1 MEQPHPS
8 SDIRGTLS
16 VRLAGKRVVLC
27 VTGSV
32 AAVRSPDIARLLMR
46 HGAEVIP
53 VMSPAACRIIHP
65 DLMHW
70 ATGNATVTELTGAIE
85 HVAVAG
91 NVSGRADVILV
102 APATANTI
110 GKIAA
115 GIDDTPVTT
124 VVTTGIGQAIPLV
137 IVPAMHEPMYRHPL
151 VAQNIAHLEQIGVRF
166 VMPRIEE
173 GKAKIASDAEV
184 LSAVEAALSLHGRLA
199 GTRFLVSAGRTVEYL
214 DPVRVITNNSSG
226 KMGIAVALAA
236 AAAGAEVTLICGKLS
251 VQPPPSIRLLRVET
265 AEQMSQAVEQELAA
279 RQYDVFV
286 AAAAVG
292 DWKPEHSSQKKIS
305 THEHSAIDVR
315 LVPTPKI
322 IDRVRERH
330 PELFL
335 VAFRALAG
343 LTPEQ
348 LITDAHRRLI
358 EAGADLIAVNEVTGA
373 GVGFE
378 SDTNELYFVDEK
390 KTVEHVELTSK
401 RAAATRLIEAIA
413 RRILKTNGEV
423 HELEDKKG

>member
-8 SDIRGTLS
+8 NDIRGTLS
-16 VRLAGKRVVLC
+16 TRLAGKRVVLC

-70 ATGNATVTELTGAIE
+70 ATGNAPLTELTGAIE

-91 NVSGRADVILV
+91 NVAGKADLLLV

-110 GKIAA
+110 GKIAG

-124 VVTTGIGQAIPLV
+124 VVTTGIGQGIPLV

-151 VAQNIAHLEQIGVRF
+151 VARNITLLEQIGVRF

-173 GKAKIASDAEV
+173 GKAKIASDGEV
-184 LSAVEAALSLHGRLA
+184 LAAVEAALSPHGRLD

-226 KMGIAVALAA
+226 KMGIAAALAA
-236 AAAGAEVTLICGKLS
+236 AAAGAEVTLVCGKLS
-251 VQPPPSIRLLRVET
+251 VQPPPGIRLLRAET
-265 AEQMSQAVEQELAA
+265 ADEMSRAIEQELAA
-279 RQYDVFV
+279 GRYDVFV

-292 DWKPEHSSQKKIS
+292 DWKPEHVSENKIS
-305 THEHSAIDVR
+305 THEHTSIDLR
-315 LVPTPKI
+315 LVPTAKI
-322 IDRVRERH
+322 IDGIKAGH
-330 PELFL
+330 PGLFL

-343 LTPEQ
+343 FTPDE
-348 LITDAHRRLI
+348 LIADAHRRLI
-358 EAGADLIAVNEVTGA
+358 QAGADLIAVNEITGE

-378 SDTNELYFVDEK
+378 SDTNELYLVDPE
-390 KTVEHVELTSK
+390 KTVEHIELTSK
-401 RAAATRLIEAIA
+401 RLAAARLIDAIA
-413 RRILKTNGEV
+413 RRIRK
-423 HELEDKKG
+423 